1 VFSTLVALWHRL
13 VDPQPDPP
21 RPLVLVTGVLALV
34 SVMPRPLWRIT
45 RYIVTIAHEGGHAAA
60 ALLSGRRL
68 SGIRLHSD
76 TSGLTLSKGRPT
88 GFGMVVTGLAG
99 YVTPSLIGLGGA
111 ALLATGHITALL
123 WAGLVLLPL
132 MLVMIR
138 NLFGVLA
145 VATAG
150 AVMVFVSMF
159 TGSTVQAAF
168 AYFIVWL
175 LLLGGLRPVLE
186 LQTLRWRGQ
195 LPYSDADQLA
205 RLTRVPGL
213 VWVVFFALVACAALL
228 LGGQLLLI
236 P

>member
-1 VFSTLVALWHRL
+1 MFSTLVDLWHKL
-13 VDPQPDPP
+13 ADAQPDPP

-34 SVMPRPLWRIT
+34 SIMPRPLWRIS
-45 RYIVTIAHEGGHAAA
+45 RYVVTIAHEGGHAVA

-88 GFGMVVTGLAG
+88 GPGMVLTGLAG
-99 YVTPSLIGLGGA
+99 YVTPSLIGLAGA
-111 ALLATGHITALL
+111 LLLATGHITALL
-123 WAGLVLLPL
+123 WTALVLLPL

-138 NLFGVLA
+138 NVFGVIS
-145 VATAG
+145 VTTAG
-150 AVMVFVSMF
+150 AAVLLVSMF
-159 TGSTVQAAF
+159 AGSAVQAAF
-168 AYFIVWL
+168 AYFIVWV

-195 LPYSDADQLA
+195 LSYSDADQLA

-213 VWVVFFALVACAALL
+213 LWVVFFALVASAALL
-228 LGGQLLLI
+228 LGAQLLLV

>member
-1 VFSTLVALWHRL
+1 
-13 VDPQPDPP
+13 
-21 RPLVLVTGVLALV
+21 
-34 SVMPRPLWRIT
+34 
-45 RYIVTIAHEGGHAAA
+45 
-60 ALLSGRRL
+60 
-68 SGIRLHSD
+68 
-76 TSGLTLSKGRPT
+76 
-88 GFGMVVTGLAG
+88 
-99 YVTPSLIGLGGA
+99 
-111 ALLATGHITALL
+111 LLATGHITALL

-213 VWVVFFALVACAALL
+213 LWVVFFIVVTTVALL
-228 LGGQLLLI
+228 AGAQLMLG
-236 P
+236 